1 MGSGNQCAV
10 VLTPNSIDQLKA
22 ASADSVR
29 CGPDRQHIT
38 VKWRG
43 QVSTG
48 IFRLVEQVIVL
59 GATRASYAGTG
70 YMLQARL
77 VKIRKV
83 DGVIYIPV
91 RIHICGTNGQLC
103 NSDMRAG
110 FSWHWPSR

>member
-1 MGSGNQCAV
+1 MFCQG
-10 VLTPNSIDQLKA
+10 
-22 ASADSVR
+22 
-29 CGPDRQHIT
+29 
-38 VKWRG
+38 
-43 QVSTG
+43 
-48 IFRLVEQVIVL
+48 EEVIVL
-59 GATRASYAGTG
+59 VTTRAPYTATG

-110 FSWHWPSR
+110 FS